1 MARILYGVM
10 GNTHGHIM
18 RTLSLVSRMPEH
30 EFLFVGGGQVAKTL
44 AALKKWKCVDVP
56 VLRTV
61 HRNQRVSVP
70 RTIGQIVSCHLA
82 VPRILDKLS
91 RFIQTWQPDVAI
103 VDREFFL
110 PFAAQKYNLP
120 TLSVDHSHVMKACT
134 YPVPPEEKTSW
145 RLAMA
150 NDYLFFDRTKHN
162 LTVSF
167 FHPPRSKPRKGVT
180 DELFPAV
187 VREVVKTRTPSAG
200 DHIFV
205 YQTSP
210 TFHRLIATLKELKR
224 PVIVYGFHDEDRVEG
239 NVTFRAYHPERIL
252 DDLASS
258 AYAVVNGGHNL
269 LSEAFYYGKPALCF
283 PVRTLFEQFINAWH
297 VREMGFGDYST
308 TMAPTAEIFSAFEA
322 KLPEYQAAVK
332 AKFRE
337 GTDELVARMEHL
349 IANPR
354 EITPINNDRLN

>member
-30 EFLFVGGGQVAKTL
+30 EFLFVGGGKVPPAI
-44 AALKKWKCVDVP
+44 AALKKWKVIDVP

-61 HRNQRVSVP
+61 HRKQRVSVP
-70 RTIGQIVSCHLA
+70 LTVAQIVKRHLEL
-82 VPRILDKLS
+82 PRVLDK
-91 RFIQTWQPDVAI
+91 IQGHLEKFQPEVAV
-103 VDREFFL
+103 VDREFYL
-110 PFAAQKYNLP
+110 PFLAQKYNLP
-120 TLSVDHSHVMKACT
+120 TLSVDHSHVMKACA
-134 YPVPPEEKTSW
+134 YPVPADQKLSW

-162 LTVSF
+162 LIVSF
-167 FHPPRSKPRKGVT
+167 FHPPRKEPRKHVV

-187 VREVVKTRTPSAG
+187 VRDVVKTRTPSAG
-200 DHIFV
+200 DHVFV

-224 PVIVYGFHDEDRVEG
+224 PVIVYGFHDEDRTEG
-239 NVTFRAYHPERIL
+239 NVSFRAYHPERIL

-283 PVRTLFEQFINAWH
+283 PVKTLFEQFINAWH
-297 VREMGFGDYST
+297 VRELGFGDYST
-308 TMAPTAEIFSAFEA
+308 TLEPTPALFTAFEA
-322 KLPEYQAAVK
+322 KLDVYRANVA

-337 GTDELVARMEHL
+337 GTDELVARMQHL

-354 EITPINNDRLN
+354 EIAPINPGND

>member
-10 GNTHGHIM
+10 GNTHGHLM
-18 RTLSLVSRMPEH
+18 RTLSLVNRMPEH
-30 EFLFVGGGQVAKTL
+30 EFIFVGGGKVAL
-44 AALKKWKCVDVP
+44 AMAAMKKWKCLDVP

-61 HRNQRVSVP
+61 HRKQRVSVP
-70 RTIGQIVSCHLA
+70 LTIGQIIRCHLA
-82 VPRILDKLS
+82 MPRVVDK
-91 RFIQTWQPDVAI
+91 IQGLVEKWQPDVAI

-110 PFAAQKYNLP
+110 PLAAQKMNLACF
-120 TLSVDHSHVMKACT
+120 SVDHSHVMKACT
-134 YPVPPEEKTSW
+134 YPVPDSQKLSW

-162 LTVSF
+162 LSVSF
-167 FHPPRSKPRKGVT
+167 FHPPMKPARKYVV

-187 VREVVKTRTPSAG
+187 VRDVVKTRTPSAG

-224 PVIVYGFHDEDRVEG
+224 PVIVYGFHNEDRVEG

-269 LSEAFYYGKPALCF
+269 LSEAFYYGKPTLCF
-283 PVRTLFEQFINAWH
+283 PVHTLFEQFINAWH
-297 VREMGFGDYST
+297 VKEMGFGDYST
-308 TMAPTAEIFSAFEA
+308 TLEPTPALFSAFEA
-322 KLPEYQAAVK
+322 KLAEYSANVT

-337 GTDELVARMEHL
+337 GTDELVARMRHL

-354 EITPINNDRLN
+354 EIAPINPGE

>member
-10 GNTHGHIM
+10 GNTHGHLM

-30 EFLFVGGGQVAKTL
+30 EFLFVGGGKVPPAI
-44 AALKKWKCVDVP
+44 AALKKWKVIDVP

-82 VPRILDKLS
+82 LPRVVDKLS
-91 RFIQTWQPDVAI
+91 LHIEKWQPDVAI
-103 VDREFFL
+103 CDREFFL

-120 TLSVDHSHVMKACT
+120 CLSVDHSHVMKTCT
-134 YPVPPEEKTSW
+134 YPVPKGERLSW

-150 NDYLFFDRTKHN
+150 NDYLFFDRTRHN
-162 LTVSF
+162 LIVSF
-167 FHPPRSKPRKGVT
+167 FHPPQKEPRKGFV

-187 VREVVKTRTPSAG
+187 VRDVVKTRTPSAG
-200 DHIFV
+200 DHVFV

-210 TFHRLIATLKELKR
+210 TFRRLIETLGKLKR
-224 PVIVYGFHDEDRVEG
+224 PVIVYGFHNEDRVEG
-239 NVTFRAYHPERIL
+239 NVTFRTYHPERIL

-297 VREMGFGDYST
+297 VRNLGYGDYAVT
-308 TMAPTAEIFSAFEA
+308 GHPTPAMFAQFESR
-322 KLPEYQAAVK
+322 LDDYRRRIQS
-332 AKFRE
+332 KFRD
-337 GTDELVARMEHL
+337 GSNIVVGRVRELIHDYA
-349 IANPR
+349 AQKS
-354 EITPINNDRLN
+354 